1 MAISPRQREIYDY
14 LCRFVEARGQAPTI
28 AEIREQFGL
37 SSPATVHQALSSLE
51 REGLIRRIPNVSRG
65 IEIIRQEAAQEAYE
79 IPLLG
84 MVAAGH
90 PIEAVLSHETVF
102 IPPDLLGRGRTFA
115 LRVRG
120 DSMIE
125 EHIKDGDF
133 VIVESRETA
142 ENGQTV
148 VALID
153 GSETTVKQFYREGS
167 RVRLQPANQNYQPI
181 IVEPSDRVKIQGV
194 VIGVIRKYHH

>member
-1 MAISPRQREIYDY
+1 MAISPRQREIFDY
-14 LCRFVEARGQAPTI
+14 ICRFIEARSQAPTI

-37 SSPATVHQALSSLE
+37 SSPATVHQVLSALE
-51 REGLIRRIPNVSRG
+51 REGLIRRMPNVSRG
-65 IEIIRQEAAQEAYE
+65 IEIVRQEAAEEAYE

-84 MVAAGH
+84 TVAAGR
-90 PIEAVLSHETVF
+90 PIEAVLSHETVY

-115 LRVRG
+115 LRVSG
-120 DSMIE
+120 DSMID

-153 GSETTVKQFYREGS
+153 GSETTVKRFYRETH
-167 RVRLQPANQNYQPI
+167 RVRLEPANSNYQPI
-181 IVEPSDRVKIQGV
+181 IVEPSDRVSIQGI